1 MLTRLFLEGIVVLF
15 RIADNTS
22 KIAASSQPQP
32 QLYPAAAVDALGHRH
47 RRWACAA
54 TDQVPARHAY

>member
-1 MLTRLFLEGIVVLF
+1 MLF

-32 QLYPAAAVDALGHRH
+32 QLYPAVAVDAMWG
-47 RRWACAA
+47 
-54 TDQVPARHAY
+54 